1 MKKALSFALLAAML
15 LSAVALPVLAAT
27 PESGTLEV
35 TWNNGYCVT
44 APHNGRSA
52 YIGKDYTESE
62 KFAATDVFTV
72 PKAGTKLS
80 WSDTGKFAAESILT
94 VSSWKQVNGTWVLDA
109 DGAMFLG
116 ASGNYN
122 TCIETKKNADGV
134 VEYTYIT
141 SKDNE
146 HLRLCIQSQSQDTL
160 PTVSYTVTG
169 EQGTWDAVQSLF
181 PTDPG
186 APVEGAVAVGDISW
200 YNGYVGSATNTT
212 NTNKISYGGVSY
224 AYSSVI
230 TVPKAGTT
238 IYFYDDLG
246 TDANNKKHASSNAY
260 GVSTWTESSGSW
272 KIDLS
277 GDNVAATKLPV
288 SDAVEGYKL
297 YSFTTTRDDQSIR
310 LCFLYGLADASLP
323 IRPATVWMKEGT
335 FSAAP
340 IVPGKITET
349 AMQSTTG
356 ERLDFKIYLPKGYLN
371 KDDKLWTRAI
381 FTFGTDT
388 TLLTELSS
396 RKDLTVVQFAGDAE
410 HAPALIN
417 YLISNG
423 KVNQYS
429 VFAIGAKAYTD
440 ACSALLVHSLAGTS
454 GYASTDALLNALLEP
469 VKLPYHSILEGL
481 TFYAMG
487 DSYFNGSKIGT
498 ENTWVNRMGDRYGMT
513 YENYGIGGSTM
524 SAYVTN
530 RNPMVNRY
538 QNMAKGDADFILLEG
553 GRNDRNVAAPLG
565 NIDSRDPKTFYGA
578 VNTMI
583 DGMLE
588 TYPNA
593 LIILVTPWY
602 TISPSSADGKS
613 HNVIYANALRDL
625 AEHRNSHRV
634 VCLYAA
640 DKDATGVNMDDKN
653 FRNTYT
659 IDADT
664 SHLNLKGMMMVQPYM
679 EKCIAD
685 ALATFRASQ
694 ETHTHVYGEWVTVLE
709 PTQTVPGRRE
719 KTCQCGDV
727 VAERVM
733 WEAPA
738 DTKPVKKPL
747 DTGLIVGLTA
757 GAVVL
762 VGAAVGACCI
772 LLRKKKKSA

>member
-1 MKKALSFALLAAML
+1 MKKAFSFVLTLSLL
-15 LSAVALPVLAAT
+15 LSAITLPVLAAT

-35 TWNNGYCVT
+35 TWQNGYCVA

-52 YIGKDYTESE
+52 YIGKDYTESA

-72 PKAGTKLS
+72 PKAGTKLT

-94 VSSWKQVNGTWVLDA
+94 VSSWKQQNGSWVLDTN
-109 DGAMFLG
+109 GAMFLG
-116 ASGNYN
+116 ASGSYN
-122 TCIETKKNADGV
+122 TCIETKKNTNGV
-134 VEYTYIT
+134 VEYTYTT

-146 HLRLCIQSQSQDTL
+146 HLRLCIQSENQDTL

-169 EQGTWDAVQSLF
+169 DKGTWDTVQSLF
-181 PTDPG
+181 PADPG
-186 APVEGAVAVGDISW
+186 APVDGAVAVGDISW
-200 YNGYVGSATNTT
+200 YNGYVGSATNTS

-224 AYSSVI
+224 AFSSVI

-260 GVSTWTESSGSW
+260 GVSTWTESGSSW
-272 KIDLS
+272 KIDLT
-277 GDNVAATKLPV
+277 GDNIAAPQLPTSSEVA
-288 SDAVEGYKL
+288 GYKL
-297 YSFTTTRDDQSIR
+297 YSFTTTRDNQSIR
-310 LCFLYGLADASLP
+310 LCFLYGLSDASLP
-323 IRPATVWMKEGT
+323 IRPATVWMKE
-335 FSAAP
+335 ADMDAP
-340 IVPGKITET
+340 PITAGRITET
-349 AMQSTTG
+349 AMLSSSG
-356 ERLDFKIYLPKGYLN
+356 ERVDFKIYLPSGYLN
-371 KDDKLWTRAI
+371 KNDKLWTRAV

-388 TLLTELSS
+388 ALLAELSA
-396 RKDLTVVQFAGDAE
+396 RKDLTVVQYAGKAE
-410 HAPALIN
+410 HAPALIQ

-423 KVNQYS
+423 KVNKYS
-429 VFAIGAKAYTD
+429 LFAIGAKSYTD
-440 ACSALLVHSLAGTS
+440 ACSSLLVHSLESAS
-454 GYASTDALLNALLEP
+454 GYADTDALLTALLEP
-469 VKLPYHSILEGL
+469 NELPYHSILEGL

-487 DSYFNGSKIGT
+487 DSYFNGSAIGT

-565 NIDSRDPKTFYGA
+565 DIDSRDPKTFYGA
-578 VNTMI
+578 VNTML

-602 TISPSSADGKS
+602 TISPSSADGKA
-613 HNVIYANALRDL
+613 HNVMYADALRNL
-625 AEHRNSHRV
+625 AEHRNNHRI

-640 DKDATGVNMDDKN
+640 DKDATGVNMDDKS

-679 EKCIAD
+679 EKFIAD
-685 ALATFRASQ
+685 ALTAFRASRQ
-694 ETHTHVYGEWVTVLE
+694 EHVHTYGDWVTVKE
-709 PTQTVPGRRE
+709 PTQTVPGMRE
-719 KTCQCGDV
+719 KTCSCGHTV
-727 VAERVM
+727 SERLL
-733 WEAPA
+733 WQPPA
-738 DTKPVKKPL
+738 TEPGEEKPNH
-747 DTGLIVGLTA
+747 TGLIIGIAA
-757 GAVVL
+757 GAAALIAAACVTVVF
-762 VGAAVGACCI
+762 VK
-772 LLRKKKKSA
+772 RKKSV